1 MLEEEAD
8 DAEEL
13 EIIRSRKTSSALNF
27 QKSPAFLEKNE
38 EKYQDPNKDDKK
50 SKTTN
55 VQINE
60 NKSDEKENESQSKF
74 DSQIS
79 TPVDNTN
86 FQLNSTGEIIDII
99 IHENEDTDKNIG
111 KCEIMQ
117 AEQPSI
123 IIDVPKDAIV

>member
-13 EIIRSRKTSSALNF
+13 ELIRSRQTSSVLNF

-99 IHENEDTDKNIG
+99 IHENEDTDKNIA

-123 IIDVPKDAIV
+123 IIDVPKDGTV